1 MTAFE
6 QYAPW
11 YDLLYQDKDYV
22 SETSFVDE
30 QLRRHGAGTGTLLD
44 LGCGTGVHAVE
55 FARKGWTVTGID
67 LSPDMIR
74 RADARRS
81 GAAGRLRF
89 RQGDVSEI
97 GPERDF
103 DAVVSLFHVASY
115 QTSPAKLKGMLANAN
130 AALKPGG
137 ILLFDYW
144 YGGAVLAQG
153 VETRVKVVEQPA
165 ASGHADRA
173 VRSQRV
179 RRERP
184 GQLHDVLRRHRTI
197 VDTPDRRNPSPPL
210 LVSVR
215 DRSTAR
221 CDRFRTDRP
230 LCLAVGRSSE
240 LAELGGLFGRQKEQ
254 SFVKRYRI
262 GVVLELPLE
271 VGGGFQQSLNDIMWL
286 REWAGSADID
296 VVVFTTLP
304 RNIPILA
311 DLGIQAELLRIG
323 LFDRLFLFLKY
334 SGVFDLLQYALRTS
348 PPFEKRLIRNDIDI
362 VYFTT
367 TSNWHLVLYKLPFI
381 ITIFDGCHRDTPE
394 FDEVREFAE
403 FERREVVFRSA
414 STKAAL
420 VIANAPEIIDT
431 LCRRYAMER
440 DRAVC
445 IPFSPSPYVSR
456 STANDDQ
463 DAAILQKYGLEP
475 NYLFYPAQFWSHKK
489 SCDGVGGA
497 GDVARAGIEVDT
509 GAVRIGPRRASRRRA
524 ETKYG

>member
-1 MTAFE
+1 MA
-6 QYAPW
+6 
-11 YDLLYQDKDYV
+11 LG
-22 SETSFVDE
+22 S
-30 QLRRHGAGTGTLLD
+30 GTLLD

-103 DAVVSLFHVASY
+103 DAAVSLFHVASY

-153 VETRVKVVEQPA
+153 VETRVKVVEQPPLRVTRIAQSDHNEFDASVQVNYTMFCEDTEQSSIHRIDETHHLRYWFPFEIGALLA
-165 ASGHADRA
+165 ATGFEPIGHYAWLSDDPPN
-173 VRSQRV
+173 SQ
-179 RRERP
+179 
-184 GQLHDVLRRHRTI
+184 
-197 VDTPDRRNPSPPL
+197 
-210 LVSVR
+210 
-215 DRSTAR
+215 
-221 CDRFRTDRP
+221 
-230 LCLAVGRSSE
+230 
-240 LAELGGLFGRQKEQ
+240 ELGGLFGRQKEQ
-254 SFVKRYRI
+254 SFVKRYQI

-348 PPFEKRLIRNDIDI
+348 PPFEKRLIRNDVDI

-509 GAVRIGPRRASRRRA
+509 GAVRIGPRRASRSGSFDCTIRA
-524 ETKYG
+524 R